1 MYIYLYDI
9 VIQRSGGKKKTRKKK
24 RNSYQL
30 SDVY

>member
-9 VIQRSGGKKKTRKKK
+9 VIQRSGEKKTRKKK

>member
-9 VIQRSGGKKKTRKKK
+9 VIQRSGGKKIRRKK